1 MLCGDVI
8 IVLCRPSES
17 GNVGGTCRAMKNMGF
32 TKLRLVA
39 PEIPLDGPTIRA
51 RAIHAADVYDTAGHY
66 DSLSAALAD
75 CALVVGT
82 SRRRGKK
89 RKEFSLSPED
99 LATLLKDRPA
109 GPVALV
115 FGNER
120 TGLSEEELNLCN
132 LVAHIPAN
140 DEFPSLN
147 LSHAVQIFTY
157 TLSRAFSTKADAHWI
172 PATAERL
179 DSVVKSVTDSLQSI
193 GFYTQAG
200 RPEQERFFRD
210 ILARATITTEE
221 ARYFESIFRKA
232 ARLSSSGTVAITE
245 KRDHT

>member
-1 MLCGDVI
+1 MLCGELI

-32 TKLRLVA
+32 KHLRIVA
-39 PEIPLDGPTIRA
+39 PEVPLDGPTIRA
-51 RAIHAADVYDTAGHY
+51 RAIHAADVYDDAGHY
-66 DSLSAALAD
+66 ASLAEALAD

-82 SRRRGKK
+82 TRRRGKK
-89 RKEFSLSPED
+89 RKEFSLLPED
-99 LATLLKDRPA
+99 LAALLKDRPA

-120 TGLSEEELNLCN
+120 TGLSEEELDLCN
-132 LVAHIPAN
+132 LASHIPAN
-140 DEFPSLN
+140 EEFPSLN

-157 TLSRAFSTKADAHWI
+157 ALSRAFSTKTDAHWI
-172 PATAERL
+172 PASAERL
-179 DSVVKSVTDSLQSI
+179 DSVVKSVADSLQSI

-232 ARLSSSGTVAITE
+232 ARLSGSGTVAITE

>member
-1 MLCGDVI
+1 
-8 IVLCRPSES
+8 
-17 GNVGGTCRAMKNMGF
+17 MKNMGF
-32 TKLRLVA
+32 TQLRLVS
-39 PEIPLDGPTIRA
+39 PEVPLDGTTIRA
-51 RAIHAADVYDTAGHY
+51 RAIHAADVYDKAGHY
-66 DSLSAALAD
+66 ESLAEALAD

-99 LATLLKDRPA
+99 LAVVLKNRQA

-120 TGLSEEELNLCN
+120 TGLSEDEMDLCN
-132 LVAHIPAN
+132 LAAHIPAN
-140 DEFPSLN
+140 EEFPSLN
-147 LSHAVQIFTY
+147 LSHAVQVFTY
-157 TLSRAFSTKADAHWI
+157 TLSRAFSVKTDAHWI

-179 DSVVKSVTDSLQSI
+179 DSVVEAVADSLQSI

-210 ILARATITTEE
+210 ILAKATITTEE

-232 ARLSSSGTVAITE
+232 ARLSGSRTVAITE